1 MMIKTLT
8 GASTLALMLAS
19 AAVAQDSPGPD
30 HDHDHDHEHAEH
42 AHDGD
47 VTLYRLFVGDHAE
60 GRVTAIDLSE
70 PDHRWTFETTGQT
83 KLFPVAGGAVVAAVQ
98 SDDEAVHFFD
108 SGISF
113 DDHGDHADI
122 EVTDPQA
129 IDTVLTGP
137 RPFHLVDHDGKI
149 VINYDQGGYAE
160 VIDGAALARGEVEP
174 QRFPQARAHHGFVA
188 PMGDAWLSTV
198 ASDEEVTG
206 DASVPRLG
214 LQAFDAEGEATSDLA
229 TCTGIHGEAFS
240 GAYLVAGCKEG
251 VLTVTGG
258 TDGPQFEMLEYPAD
272 LPQDVT
278 TGTILGSNAIQMFLG
293 NHGPDGLVVID
304 PVDEP
309 HFRRIALPFRRVD
322 FALDPVQPS
331 DAYVLTEDGSLH
343 RIDMLAGEIEAS
355 ARVTEPYS
363 MDGDW
368 NDARPRIA
376 MAGDQIVVTD
386 PNAGLVRRIS
396 TEDLSELGTIEVEG
410 TPYNIAVAGG
420 SGVVH

>member
-1 MMIKTLT
+1 MFRTFA
-8 GASTLALMLAS
+8 GASTLALMLTG
-19 AAVAQDSPGPD
+19 AAVAQDS
-30 HDHDHDHEHAEH
+30 HDHDH

-47 VTLYRLFVGDHAE
+47 VALYRLFVGDHAE
-60 GRVTAIDLSE
+60 GRVTAIDLSDPE
-70 PDHRWTFETTGQT
+70 NRWSFQTTGQT

-98 SDDEAVHFFD
+98 SNDDAVHFFN
-108 SGISF
+108 SGIAF
-113 DDHGDHADI
+113 KDHGDHADI
-122 EVTDPQA
+122 SVTDPEA
-129 IDTVLTGP
+129 IETTLTGP

-149 VINYDQGGYAE
+149 VINYDRGGYAE
-160 VIDGAALARGEVEP
+160 VLDSAALASGEIAP

-188 PMGDAWLSTV
+188 PMGGTWLSTV

-214 LQAFDAEGEATSDLA
+214 LQAFDAEGSATGDLA
-229 TCTGIHGEAFS
+229 TCTAIHGEAFS
-240 GAYLVAGCKEG
+240 GAHLVAGCREG
-251 VLTVTGG
+251 VLTATAAG
-258 TDGPQFEMLEYPAD
+258 DGVEYRMLEYPAD

-309 HFRRIALPFRRVD
+309 HFTRIALLFRRVD
-322 FALDPVQPS
+322 FALDPVKPTN
-331 DAYVLTEDGSLH
+331 AFVLTEDGSLH
-343 RIDMLAGEIEAS
+343 RINMLSAEIEQS

-363 MDGDW
+363 MDGHW

-376 MAGDQIVVTD
+376 MAGDEVVVTD
-386 PNAGLVRRIS
+386 PNAGLVRRVS
-396 TEDLSELGTIEVEG
+396 TADLSELGTIEVEG

>member
-1 MMIKTLT
+1 MLRTLVS
-8 GASTLALMLAS
+8 ASTLALMLTG
-19 AAVAQDSPGPD
+19 AAVAQNS
-30 HDHDHDHEHAEH
+30 HDHDHDHAHDH

-47 VTLYRLFVGDHAE
+47 VTLYRLFVGDHE
-60 GRVTAIDLSE
+60 SGQVTAIDLSDPE
-70 PDHRWTFETTGQT
+70 KRWRFETTGQT
-83 KLFPVAGGAVVAAVQ
+83 KLFTVAGGAVVAAVQ
-98 SDDEAVHFFD
+98 SDDDAVHFFS

-113 DDHGDHADI
+113 EDHGDHADI
-122 EVTDPQA
+122 SVTDPEA
-129 IDTVLTGP
+129 IEATLTGP

-149 VINYDQGGYAE
+149 VINYDRGGYAE
-160 VIDGAALARGEVEP
+160 VLDAAALARGEIEP

-188 PMGDAWLSTV
+188 PMGQTWLSTV
-198 ASDEEVTG
+198 ASDEDVTG

-214 LQAFDAEGEATSDLA
+214 LQAFDAEGNATGDLA
-229 TCTGIHGEAFS
+229 TCTAIHGEAFS

-251 VLTVTGG
+251 VLTATAAGEGVEY
-258 TDGPQFEMLEYPAD
+258 EMLEYPAD

-322 FALDPVQPS
+322 FALDPVKP
-331 DAYVLTEDGSLH
+331 ANAFVLTEDGSLH
-343 RIDMLAGEIEAS
+343 RINMLSAQIEQS

-363 MDGDW
+363 MDGHW

-376 MAGDQIVVTD
+376 MAGDEVVVTD

-396 TEDLSELGTIEVEG
+396 TADLSELGTIEVEG
-410 TPYNIAVAGG
+410 RPYNIAVAGG